1 MIHLT
6 GVEPNPQTE
15 SFFWQAVAALFGTVG
30 FAILY
35 GVDKEQ
41 YITAGIIGI
50 AGWMVYLLGVRY
62 VSLSAPVSAA
72 FAAFA
77 VSILSRYAAV
87 PMRCP
92 ALVFII
98 CGIFT
103 LVPGAGIFWFS
114 YYLTASE
121 FAMSMASGFMALK
134 VAIAIV
140 LGIILAM
147 ELPHRLFSRHRKLA
161 H

>member
-1 MIHLT
+1 M
-6 GVEPNPQTE
+6 
-15 SFFWQAVAALFGTVG
+15 
-30 FAILY
+30 
-35 GVDKEQ
+35 
-41 YITAGIIGI
+41 
-50 AGWMVYLLGVRY
+50 
-62 VSLSAPVSAA
+62 SLSAPVSAA
-72 FAAFA
+72 LAAFV
-77 VSILSRYAAV
+77 VSLLSRFAAV
-87 PMRCP
+87 PSRCP
-92 ALVFII
+92 AQIFII

-147 ELPHRLFSRHRKLA
+147 ELPQRLFSRHRKLA